1 LNIKFKNSKKV
12 LSILLALVLC
22 LGTLSGCSSKEKKGE
37 INLFI
42 WTSYIPDSVLEMFEE
57 ETGIK
62 VNCSTFSS
70 NEDMLAKVKSE
81 VEGTY
86 DIIVPSD
93 YMVYMMIQQN
103 MLEEI
108 DLTKLSNIS
117 NIDEFYMN
125 QYYDEGNK
133 YSVPFFGG
141 VATLCINK
149 SKVTEKITS
158 FSQLFDDK
166 YKNSMVVLDDMRAV
180 IGLAAKSIGYTMSE
194 TDDTKL
200 AEIKNRLLQL
210 KPIIKAY
217 DSDSPKSSMIDGSTS
232 IGYMWAAEI
241 ALSMRENKDIEVVF
255 PSEGMYRFM
264 DNMCIPKGSKNIE
277 YAHQFIDFILRADVS
292 KIIAEEFPYLC
303 PNKAALEILGDD
315 FVLNPAANPSKEVV
329 AASEYTKAVGD
340 KLSVYDAM
348 WTELKK

>member
-1 LNIKFKNSKKV
+1 MNIKFKKILCV
-12 LSILLALVLC
+12 LLISVLC
-22 LGTLSGCSSKEKKGE
+22 LGTLSGCSSRKIIGE

-42 WTSYIPDSVLEMFEE
+42 WTSYIPDSVLELFQE
-57 ETGIK
+57 ETGIR

-81 VEGTY
+81 VNGTY
-86 DIIVPSD
+86 DIITPSD
-93 YMVYMMIQQN
+93 YMVLMMIKQG

-108 DLTKLSNIS
+108 DLTKLSNLS

-125 QYYDEGNK
+125 EYYDENNK

-141 VATLCINK
+141 VATLCVNK
-149 SKVTEKITS
+149 KKISEEITS
-158 FSQLFDDK
+158 FSQIFDNK
-166 YKNSMVVLDDMRAV
+166 YENSMVALDDMRAV
-180 IGLAAKSIGYTMSE
+180 IGLAAKSLGYSISE

-200 AEIKNRLLQL
+200 TEIKNRLLQL

-232 IGYMWAAEI
+232 LGYMWAAEI
-241 ALSMRENKDIEVVF
+241 ALSMRENPNIEIVF
-255 PSEGMYRFM
+255 PEEGMYRFM
-264 DNMCIPKGSKNIE
+264 DNLCIPKGSKNAE
-277 YAHQFIDFILRADVS
+277 YAHQFIDFILRADVA
-292 KIIAEEFPYLC
+292 KMIAEEFPYLC
-303 PNKAALEILGDD
+303 PNKAALEILDEE
-315 FVLNPAANPSKEVV
+315 FVNNPAANPPKEIISK
-329 AASEYTKAVGD
+329 AEYTKEVGN